1 MPRLIVILAAGSR
14 GDIQPCVAL
23 GQGLTARGEKVR
35 LVASARYEQLATEAG
50 LEFAALSTDP
60 TEILS
65 SPEGQAWLAG
75 GRNPVKFV
83 RNFKRIIG
91 PVADRLMAEALAACR
106 DADLLL
112 APTIGFAGEHLGEHL
127 GIPHALIHFQPSQPT
142 GAFPHPLLPGR
153 LRLGAAGNRLT
164 FHAVDQIAW
173 QFLRPFIN
181 PWRTNELGLGRLPLR
196 GPMRQVRRAEIPVLC
211 CFSEHVVPRPADWPS
226 YVHVTGYWFVDAPA
240 GWTPPSDLAD
250 FLAAGPPPV
259 YVGFGSMLP
268 KDPERTWT
276 TVRAAVRKA
285 GLRALISGDP
295 AVLPTDTGDD
305 VRTIADVPHAWLFPR
320 TAAVVHHGGAGTTA
334 AGLRAGVPTVV
345 CPFFGDQPYWG
356 ERVAALRAGPSPLP
370 IRRLTAESLADA
382 LTTARS
388 PVTKAAAAR
397 LGAAIS
403 AEDGVARA
411 CDLLARL

>member
-23 GQGLTARGEKVR
+23 GRGLADRGEKVR
-35 LVASARYEQLATEAG
+35 LVASARYESLATEAG

-91 PVADRLMAEALAACR
+91 PVADRLMAEALAACK

-112 APTIGFAGEHLGEHL
+112 APTIGFAGEHLGAHL
-127 GIPHALIHFQPSQPT
+127 GIPHAIIHFQPSQPT
-142 GAFPHPLLPGR
+142 GAFPHPLLPAK
-153 LRLGAAGNRLT
+153 LRLGRAANRAT

-181 PWRTNELGLGRLPLR
+181 PWRRDELGLPKLPLR
-196 GPMRQVRRAEIPVLC
+196 GPMRQVRKSGVPVLC
-211 CFSEHVVPRPADWPS
+211 CFSEHVVPRPPDWPS
-226 YVHVTGYWFVDAPA
+226 YVHVTGYWFVDAA
-240 GWTPPSDLAD
+240 ADWTPPSDLAS
-250 FLAAGPPPV
+250 FLEAGPPPV
-259 YVGFGSMLP
+259 YIGFGSMVP
-268 KDPERTWT
+268 KDPEQTWA

-285 GLRALISGDP
+285 GQRALISGDP
-295 AVLPTDTGDD
+295 AVLPSDTSGD
-305 VRTIADVPHAWLFPR
+305 ILAISDVPHAWLFPR

-334 AGLRAGVPTVV
+334 AGLRAGVPTIV

-356 ERVAALRAGPSPLP
+356 ERVAALHAGPSPLP
-370 IRRLTAESLADA
+370 IRTLTADA
-382 LTTARS
+382 LAAALHAAQS
-388 PVTKAAAAR
+388 PTIKAAAAR
-397 LGAAIS
+397 LGTDIS
-403 AEDGVARA
+403 AESGTAQA
-411 CDLLARL
+411 CNIIATL